1 MSRPVVFV
9 LCCVLLASPVF
20 AEADPSADDMARRI
34 FRPPMP
40 KNTLIGIVVGTL
52 VDGKKTIRTYGNAKF
67 DGDTVFE
74 IGSVSKVF
82 TSLALATLV
91 DEGAVK
97 LSDPIQKYL
106 PPGVSAPSKIGKEIR
121 LVHLATH
128 TAGLPRLPP
137 NMTRLRLLF
146 QSSDPY
152 ASFTADQLYEAVR
165 KTTLH
170 AEPGTHCVY
179 SNYGVGLLG
188 HLLTRVAKTDYES
201 LIKQRICKPLGM
213 SDTVLRLTD
222 QTRSRLAPGHSAL
235 GIRTSNWGFDALAG
249 CGAIRSTANDLLLFL
264 DECIS
269 PANKKLAKPIESTL
283 VKRHKMPPGDTEI
296 GLGWILTNLAD
307 VDMCWHNGGTGGY
320 ASFVGMVRPARIG
333 VVILCNA
340 GLYGQITQMGF
351 KRVLE
356 LIQNACHGPVVGR
369 DKPSCNGK

>member
-1 MSRPVVFV
+1 
-9 LCCVLLASPVF
+9 
-20 AEADPSADDMARRI
+20 
-34 FRPPMP
+34 MP
-40 KNTLIGIVVGTL
+40 KDTLIGIVVGTL

-74 IGSVSKVF
+74 IGSVTKVF

-106 PPGVSAPSKIGKEIR
+106 PPDVSAPTKNGKKIR

-128 TAGLPRLPP
+128 TSGLPRLPP

-146 QSSDPY
+146 QSDDPY
-152 ASFTADQLYEAVR
+152 ASFTTQRLYEAVR
-165 KTTLH
+165 RTKLD
-170 AEPGTHCVY
+170 AEPGKQCVY

-222 QTRSRLAPGHSAL
+222 DTRARLAPGHSAL

-249 CGAIRSTANDLLLFL
+249 CGGIRSTANDLLVFVN
-264 DECIS
+264 ECIS
-269 PANKKLAKPIESTL
+269 PTHEKLAKPIESAL
-283 VKRHKMPPGDTEI
+283 AKRHKMPPGETEI

-340 GLYGQITQMGF
+340 GLSGHITQMGF

-356 LIQNACHGPVVGR
+356 LIQPQ
-369 DKPSCNGK
+369 S